1 MSPPWTRFYE
11 EGVPPTVTIPLW
23 TLPDLLDAS
32 AKEYPE
38 RTALTFFVDPKLPPS
53 RMTYAALRDATLR
66 FATALY
72 QLGVRKG
79 DRVAIMLPNCPQFPV
94 VFFGL
99 LRLGA
104 IAVNINPLYVSREM
118 REQLV
123 DSGAETIILLD
134 AFFPRLREIRQ
145 ETAVRRVIVIDAAE
159 TMSFPFRQIVHLV
172 QRIHGERVRVRPQ
185 ADIFFLPHLL
195 AKYPPSPPRIAV
207 EPRDVALF
215 QYTGGT
221 TGIPKAAMLSHFN
234 LVANTLQLSA
244 WFVRAERG
252 RETVMAAIPFFH
264 VYGMTVCM
272 IFGVYAGAT
281 LVLVPRPRPIEGVMR
296 LIQKTGATIF
306 PGVPTLY
313 TAINNHP
320 DVAKYDLG
328 SVKLCLSGSAPLPVE
343 VAETFERLTGGRLVE
358 GYGMTELS
366 PVATANPLFGK
377 RKVGSIGLPLPDT
390 DVKIVDLESGA
401 PLATGAEGE
410 LAVKGPQVMLG
421 YWNKPNETATAI
433 RDGWLLTGDI
443 ARIDDEGYVTIVD
456 RKKDMISASGL
467 KVLPSEVEKVLVRHE
482 AVQEAVVA
490 GVPDPYRGETVKAY
504 LVLKPGRTASPEQI
518 IAFCRLHLAGFKV
531 PTQVEFRAEL
541 PKTMIGKVLR
551 RVLVEEER
559 AKAAAKGAS

>member
-1 MSPPWTRFYE
+1 
-11 EGVPPTVTIPLW
+11 
-23 TLPDLLDAS
+23 
-32 AKEYPE
+32 
-38 RTALTFFVDPKLPPS
+38 
-53 RMTYAALRDATLR
+53 
-66 FATALY
+66 
-72 QLGVRKG
+72 
-79 DRVAIMLPNCPQFPV
+79 
-94 VFFGL
+94 
-99 LRLGA
+99 
-104 IAVNINPLYVSREM
+104 
-118 REQLV
+118 
-123 DSGAETIILLD
+123 
-134 AFFPRLREIRQ
+134 
-145 ETAVRRVIVIDAAE
+145 
-159 TMSFPFRQIVHLV
+159 
-172 QRIHGERVRVRPQ
+172 
-185 ADIFFLPHLL
+185 
-195 AKYPPSPPRIAV
+195 
-207 EPRDVALF
+207 
-215 QYTGGT
+215 
-221 TGIPKAAMLSHFN
+221 
-234 LVANTLQLSA
+234 
-244 WFVRAERG
+244 
-252 RETVMAAIPFFH
+252 
-264 VYGMTVCM
+264 
-272 IFGVYAGAT
+272 
-281 LVLVPRPRPIEGVMR
+281 
-296 LIQKTGATIF
+296 
-306 PGVPTLY
+306 
-313 TAINNHP
+313 
-320 DVAKYDLG
+320 
-328 SVKLCLSGSAPLPVE
+328 VKLCLSGSAPLPVE

>member
-1 MSPPWTRFYE
+1 
-11 EGVPPTVTIPLW
+11 
-23 TLPDLLDAS
+23 
-32 AKEYPE
+32 
-38 RTALTFFVDPKLPPS
+38 
-53 RMTYAALRDATLR
+53 
-66 FATALY
+66 
-72 QLGVRKG
+72 
-79 DRVAIMLPNCPQFPV
+79 
-94 VFFGL
+94 
-99 LRLGA
+99 
-104 IAVNINPLYVSREM
+104 
-118 REQLV
+118 
-123 DSGAETIILLD
+123 
-134 AFFPRLREIRQ
+134 
-145 ETAVRRVIVIDAAE
+145 
-159 TMSFPFRQIVHLV
+159 
-172 QRIHGERVRVRPQ
+172 
-185 ADIFFLPHLL
+185 
-195 AKYPPSPPRIAV
+195 
-207 EPRDVALF
+207 
-215 QYTGGT
+215 
-221 TGIPKAAMLSHFN
+221 
-234 LVANTLQLSA
+234 
-244 WFVRAERG
+244 
-252 RETVMAAIPFFH
+252 
-264 VYGMTVCM
+264 MTVCM